1 MNSKNYDSIK
11 WITILLQIVMI
22 ASMLNSQVLIGSA
35 KVSTKFDSPISNSII
50 PQQVGGPV
58 IGSPIVTPSNPSP
71 SDTPTVDVL
80 IDDQDGIDE
89 ARLFWEYNSIV

>member
-1 MNSKNYDSIK
+1 
-11 WITILLQIVMI
+11 
-22 ASMLNSQVLIGSA
+22 
-35 KVSTKFDSPISNSII
+35 
-50 PQQVGGPV
+50 GGPV